1 METKSQLTDIKR
13 KHEEEA
19 EVVTRLEEIRKK
31 NMKDLEELNHK
42 LDEVQG
48 ANEKLEKSKRKLASE
63 LDDATHE
70 LDSHRAKVL
79 DLEKKQRNFD
89 KILAE
94 EKLNADRLSGERD
107 TAEREARDKETKLLN
122 LNRELDDTLVRLE
135 ESDRSK
141 RTLQSELDEVV
152 NSQVLI
158 STSTRT
164 MNFSRKE

>member
-1 METKSQLTDIKR
+1 MYEHCISFFNSKVS
-13 KHEEEA
+13 
-19 EVVTRLEEIRKK
+19 RLEEIRKK

-48 ANEKLEKSKRKLASE
+48 ANEKLEKSKRKLAAE

-94 EKLNADRLSGERD
+94 EKLNADRYV
-107 TAEREARDKETKLLN
+107 TIEASLLVAGG
-122 LNRELDDTLVRLE
+122 LG
-135 ESDRSK
+135 S
-141 RTLQSELDEVV
+141 
-152 NSQVLI
+152 
-158 STSTRT
+158 
-164 MNFSRKE
+164 

>member
-1 METKSQLTDIKR
+1 MGRSQLTEDKR
-13 KHEEEA
+13 KNDEEA
-19 EVVTRLEEIRKK
+19 EVVSRLEEIRKK

-48 ANEKLEKSKRKLASE
+48 ANEKLEKSKRKLAAE

-70 LDSHRAKVL
+70 LDSHRSKVL

-94 EKLNADRLSGERD
+94 EKLNGERIAGERD

-122 LNRELDDTLVRLE
+122 LNRELEDTISKIE
-135 ESDRSK
+135 DSDRVK
-141 RTLQSELDEVV
+141 RQLQGELDDLI
-152 NSQVLI
+152 NSQGNADKNVHELE
-158 STSTRT
+158 
-164 MNFSRKE
+164 K

>member
-1 METKSQLTDIKR
+1 M
-13 KHEEEA
+13 
-19 EVVTRLEEIRKK
+19 VGRLEEIRKK

-42 LDEVQG
+42 LDEVQA
-48 ANEKLEKSKRKLASE
+48 ANEKLEKSKRKIASE

-94 EKLNADRLSGERD
+94 EKLNAERIAGERD

-122 LNRELDDTLVRLE
+122 LNRYVDNTQINTYLTFLA
-135 ESDRSK
+135 
-141 RTLQSELDEVV
+141 
-152 NSQVLI
+152 
-158 STSTRT
+158 
-164 MNFSRKE
+164 